1 MNAVSTKLVDIK
13 APENQEEG
21 TQYRL
26 ARWLKQ
32 PGDKVSLDEPLVEL
46 ETDKVAMEVAAPAD
60 GVLAEILLAEE
71 TDVEP
76 GALLGRIDATPK
88 QDGPKQDAP
97 KQDSDAAASEQSA
110 PAARETGTS
119 TGGEVPKTPSG
130 ESPTEPDRRQRL
142 SPLVKRLIK
151 LHDVDPA
158 DIQGSG
164 IGGRVCREDIL
175 SYVDKREAAP
185 QTPQEPQDTAA
196 PAGSSDWIPHDTMRR
211 RIAEHMVNSLT
222 TAPHVTS
229 VFEADF
235 SRIIA
240 HRKRHKADFEAR
252 GVKLTFTAYFVAALA
267 EAVRAV
273 PTVNSRF
280 HEQGLEVFKDVNV
293 GVGTALGDKGL
304 IVPVIHKVQTLNL
317 LGIAERLQTMTE
329 KARTGKIEPA
339 DVKGGTITI
348 SNHGVSGSLVATPI
362 IINQPQSA
370 ILGIG
375 KLEKRVSVMEVDGQ
389 DSIQIR
395 PKAFVTLTIDHR
407 VLDGHQTNTCLARLV
422 EVIETWPE
430 D

>member
-1 MNAVSTKLVDIK
+1 MNAVTTRLVDIK

-21 TQYRL
+21 TRSRI

-32 PGDKVSLDEPLVEL
+32 PGDTVSFDEPLVEL

-60 GVLAEILLAEE
+60 GILAEILLAEE

-76 GALLGRIDATPK
+76 GALLGRIDT
-88 QDGPKQDAP
+88 AP
-97 KQDSDAAASEQSA
+97 KQDSDAAATQQSA
-110 PAARETGTS
+110 PAARETGPS
-119 TGGEVPKTPSG
+119 TGGEAPKTPSG
-130 ESPTEPDRRQRL
+130 ESPTETDRRQRL

-175 SYVDKREAAP
+175 SYLDKREAAP
-185 QTPQEPQDTAA
+185 RKPQATASTTPPPA
-196 PAGSSDWIPHDTMRR
+196 PSAGPSDWVPHDSMRR

-304 IVPVIHKVQTLNL
+304 IVPVIHKAQTLNL
-317 LGIAERLQTMTE
+317 FGIAERLQAMTE
-329 KARTGKIEPA
+329 KARTGKIDPA
-339 DVKGGTITI
+339 DVRGGTITI

-375 KLEKRVSVMEVDGQ
+375 KLEKRVCVMEVDGQ

-407 VLDGHQTNTCLARLV
+407 VLDGYQTNTCLARLV
-422 EVIETWPE
+422 EVIENWPE
-430 D
+430 DGA